1 MQLRNIS
8 RIIVIALV
16 ALVGAVAL
24 IHQQLAREAGNSPAS
39 SSTTSSGVA
48 LTGGTPLHSAT
59 PAFTLHDQSGAV
71 VSTQSLRGHPV
82 IITFMDMTCTQE
94 CPIIAQ
100 ELQLTAN
107 FIGQQKAS
115 QVEWVVITVNPNN
128 TPADATDFLKKQN
141 VTVPVKVLLGTQ
153 ADLSPVWKAF
163 GIYVQPSP
171 TDVTHTAATFL
182 IDQSGTERMI
192 FLDSVDSK
200 ALAGDL
206 STLLASK

>member
-24 IHQQLAREAGNSPAS
+24 IHQQLAHEAGGSPAS
-39 SSTTSSGVA
+39 TSAA
-48 LTGGTPLHSAT
+48 LTGGTALHDTT
-59 PAFTLHDQSGAV
+59 PGFTLKDQSGAT

-107 FIGQQKAS
+107 FVGQQKAA

-128 TPADATDFLKKQN
+128 TPADATAFLKKQN

-153 ADLSPVWKAF
+153 AELSPVWKAF